1 MAGEGPLGQ
10 YVLHV
15 WILELFYSFLG
26 GNILTF
32 MPEPRPFT
40 LKREPRVMLK
50 QQPLNLNVVESTDY
64 HVSS

>member
-1 MAGEGPLGQ
+1 MAGEGPPGQ

-15 WILELFYSFLG
+15 WVFRVVLFIFG
-26 GNILTF
+26 GIILTV

-50 QQPLNLNVVESTDY
+50 QQPRNLNVVESTDY